1 MSHDTKGSDWRCF
14 ESSDGIVRF
23 VNQMNGDVWNGTFE
37 SGRLSGE
44 GTYVYKDS
52 GTQITGNIAPGPTEA
67 CAFQGH
73 AIIKWQNGD
82 RYSGIVE
89 DSVQVKGSY
98 WFKNQGVFY
107 NGGWKVSCKDNAS
120 ANRSGVI
127 QKHGKGT
134 NWVQKNLECG
144 PHYRKRACLRSMT
157 GEFVNGQ
164 EDGYFVCRDYVVRG
178 QGTLLP
184 FNLHDM
190 ESEEELIA
198 QVESK
203 LEVIRT
209 FEGRYVAGYPTTGS
223 LSFHGKHYNRVVF
236 DGKTPFYMHPIWYWE
251 AEDAECEDDA
261 KLIDLDESE
270 DEYFMV
276 KSKFKYVTS
285 NGFEIKSIQRLMHKG
300 RRECYEI
307 QARMARKKISS
318 RPEGALDYNM
328 RNHSDRWAF
337 HAPGFDSRNRVP
349 GYHGIIKEGYRATFS
364 GLSNGCKFG
373 RGNYFAIGDFTGCMR
388 AHEYAK
394 KTAELS
400 FTKNHCVFLNRIAVG
415 CYKVGSMDN
424 NFVHY
429 DPQGS
434 DGELFDSFVDNLR
447 DPSIFVIP
455 ENTRAYPAYLITYAK
470 IQKPSGGQE
479 VVQRKELPVGRA
491 FAPPV
496 QVPVGRGSVP
506 PPQAP
511 VGRGL
516 VPPTQVPVGRGS
528 VPPPQAPVGRGS
540 VPLPQVPVGRGF
552 APPVQVPVGRGSMP
566 LPQAPV
572 GRGSVPLPQVPKN
585 RQFLQP
591 QHHPPL
597 RHVPSGVR
605 DVGVGV
611 ASQSTS
617 SGTMPGFAKKRLA
630 PEEFIFGLPLHEN
643 TVVSNSTQQHLKKQ
657 KRRQEA
663 STKTSSAPR
672 KDVIDLVDDSD

>member
-1 MSHDTKGSDWRCF
+1 MSHDTKGSDWRCS

-23 VNQMNGDVWNGTFE
+23 VNQMNGDVWNGTCE

-52 GTQITGNIAPGPTEA
+52 GIQITGNIAPGPTEA

-73 AIIKWQNGD
+73 AIMKWQNGD
-82 RYSGIVE
+82 RYSGLVE

-98 WFKNQGVFY
+98 WFKNKGVFY

-120 ANRSGVI
+120 ANTSGVL

-134 NWVQKNLECG
+134 NWIQKNLECG
-144 PHYRKRACLRSMT
+144 PHYRKRACLRSMR

-236 DGKTPFYMHPIWYWE
+236 DGDTPFYLHPIWYWE

-261 KLIDLDESE
+261 KLIDLDKSE

-318 RPEGALDYNM
+318 RPEGALDYNT

-337 HAPGFDSRNRVP
+337 HAPGFDKSNRVP

-373 RGNYFAIGDFTGCMR
+373 RGNYFAIGDFNGCMR
-388 AHEYAK
+388 AHDYAK

-400 FTKNHCVFLNRIAVG
+400 SDNNHRVFLNRIAVG

-424 NFVHY
+424 NFVQY

-434 DGELFDSFVDNLR
+434 HGELFDSFVDNLR
-447 DPSIFVIP
+447 FPSIFVIP

-479 VVQRKELPVGRA
+479 VVQRKELPVGRG

-511 VGRGL
+511 VGRGFA
-516 VPPTQVPVGRGS
+516 PPVQVPVGRGS

-540 VPLPQVPVGRGF
+540 VPPT
-552 APPVQVPVGRGSMP
+552 
-566 LPQAPV
+566 
-572 GRGSVPLPQVPKN
+572 QVPKD

-597 RHVPSGVR
+597 RH
-605 DVGVGV
+605 VGVGV

-630 PEEFIFGLPLHEN
+630 PEEFIFGLPLYED

-663 STKTSSAPR
+663 PTETSSASR
-672 KDVIDLVDDSD
+672 EDVIDLVDDSD

>member
-1 MSHDTKGSDWRCF
+1 MMSHDTKGSDWRCS
-14 ESSDGIVRF
+14 ESSDGTVCF
-23 VNQMNGDVWNGTFE
+23 VHQMSGDVWKGALK
-37 SGRLSGE
+37 SGVVTGK
-44 GTYVYKDS
+44 GTYVFKDS
-52 GTQITGNIAPGPTEA
+52 GLEIEGTVGPGPTKS

-73 AIIKWQNGD
+73 VLMKWPTGE
-82 RYSGIVE
+82 RYSGTVQ
-89 DSVQVKGSY
+89 DSVQVQGCQWY
-98 WFKNQGVFY
+98 KNPVGIY
-107 NGGWKVSCKDNAS
+107 NGGFKAIST
-120 ANRSGVI
+120 SGGV
-127 QKHGKGT
+127 QRHGRGT
-134 NWVQKNLECG
+134 SWLQEG
-144 PHYRKRACLRSMT
+144 IESGADYRKRACLRSLK
-157 GEFVNGQ
+157 GEFVNGKQ
-164 EDGYFVCRDYVVRG
+164 DGYFVCRDYVVRG

-223 LSFHGKHYNRVVF
+223 LSFNGKHYNRVVF
-236 DGKTPFYMHPIWYWE
+236 DGYTPFHLHPIWYWE

-318 RPEGALDYNM
+318 RPESALDYNM
-328 RNHSDRWAF
+328 RNHSERWAF
-337 HAPGFDSRNRVP
+337 HAPGFDKSNRVP

-373 RGNYFAIGDFTGCMR
+373 RGNYFAIGDFNGCMR
-388 AHEYAK
+388 AHDYAK

-400 FTKNHCVFLNRIAVG
+400 SDKNHRVFLNRISVG

-424 NFVHY
+424 NFVQY
-429 DPQGS
+429 DLQGS
-434 DGELFDSFVDNLR
+434 HGELFDSFVDNLR
-447 DPSIFVIP
+447 FPSIFVIP

-470 IQKPSGGQE
+470 IEKPSGGQE
-479 VVQRKELPVGRA
+479 VLQRKEL
-491 FAPPV
+491 
-496 QVPVGRGSVP
+496 PVGRGSVP

-511 VGRGL
+511 VGRG
-516 VPPTQVPVGRGS
+516 VGRGS
-528 VPPPQAPVGRGS
+528 VPPPQVS
-540 VPLPQVPVGRGF
+540 
-552 APPVQVPVGRGSMP
+552 
-566 LPQAPV
+566 
-572 GRGSVPLPQVPKN
+572 KD

-597 RHVPSGVR
+597 R
-605 DVGVGV
+605 DVGIGV

-617 SGTMPGFAKKRLA
+617 SGTMPGLAKKRLA
-630 PEEFIFGLPLHEN
+630 PEEFLFGLPLHEN
-643 TVVSNSTQQHLKKQ
+643 TLVSNSTQQNPKKQ

-663 STKTSSAPR
+663 STKVSSAPR